1 MRVNGKV
8 ENYRQIFKSTG
19 LLGSVQALYIGISVI
34 RNKVAALLIGAAG
47 MGLADLYAR
56 TLELVGN
63 ATNFGLSL
71 SAVKQLSPI
80 LCRPDMKD
88 ASSQELYAEAEAQ
101 VAAVRTWVLLTA
113 LLGMAVCAGLSPL
126 LSIFLTDSSR
136 HTMAFAMLAP
146 AVGFSTLTGG
156 EVAVLKAAHRLSSL
170 ARATAIGAFL
180 TLAYCT
186 ALYSLL
192 GTDGIIPMIILS
204 GGTMFFLNLRESGR
218 VFRYRLS
225 HLDEKM
231 RRTAKPLLRLG
242 TAYILAGLFSSGAE
256 IIVRAAFMHTDG
268 GIVTIGLYAAG
279 LTLTISYSR
288 LIFVAVD
295 ADYFPRL
302 TTALA
307 DCREMCVTI
316 DRQINTLVVL
326 MAPFLIVYA
335 LSLPLVVR
343 LLYTQE
349 FLAIIPM
356 VLAAA
361 PGMYIKAVY
370 TPIAYL
376 PLAKGDSLLFMLMEL
391 GYNVV
396 FCLFVIGGWHF
407 AGLVGAGVAISAAN
421 LCDYITVT
429 AIYSQRYGYSMSHG
443 TSVRKSLLFLLLLAG
458 VWAAVQ
464 SSPLLRLGIG
474 GTAFLLALS
483 VAWPVLKKLRR

>member
-1 MRVNGKV
+1 M

-19 LLGSVQALYIGISVI
+19 LLGSVQALYIAISVV

-56 TLELVGN
+56 ALELVGN
-63 ATNFGLSL
+63 ATNLGLSL

-80 LCRPDMKD
+80 LCKSGFEDF
-88 ASSQELYAEAEAQ
+88 SSQELYTEARKQ

-113 LLGMAVCAGLSPL
+113 LLGMAVCAGMSPL
-126 LSIFLTDSSR
+126 LSVFLTESYS
-136 HTMAFAMLAP
+136 HTMAFALLAP

-156 EVAVLKAAHRLSSL
+156 EIAILKAAHRLSSL
-170 ARATAIGAFL
+170 ARVTAISAFL
-180 TLAYCT
+180 TLIYCT
-186 ALYSLL
+186 TLYSLL
-192 GTDGIIPMIILS
+192 GTDGIVPMIILS
-204 GGTMFFLNLRESGR
+204 GGTVFFLNLRESSR

-225 HLDEKM
+225 RFDEKM
-231 RRTAKPLLRLG
+231 RRAARPLLRLG
-242 TAYILAGLFSSGAE
+242 IAYILAGLFSSGAE

-279 LTLTISYSR
+279 LTLAVSYSR

-302 TTALA
+302 TAALA
-307 DCREMCVTI
+307 DRRDMCVTI

-326 MAPFLIVYA
+326 MAPALIVYA
-335 LSLPLVVR
+335 LFLPLVVR

-349 FLAIIPM
+349 FLSVVPL

-361 PGMYIKAVY
+361 PGIYLKAVY

-376 PLAKGDSLLFMLMEL
+376 PLAKGDSLLFMFMEL

-396 FCLFVIGGWHF
+396 FCLLVIGGWHW
-407 AGLVGAGVAISAAN
+407 AGLVGTGVAISAAN
-421 LCDYITVT
+421 LCDYITVST
-429 AIYSQRYGYSMSHG
+429 IYSRRYGYSMSHG
-443 TSVRKSLLFLLLLAG
+443 TSVRKNVLLLLLLSG
-458 VWAAVQ
+458 VWAANQ
-464 SSPLLRLGIG
+464 NSLFLRLGAG
-474 GTAFLLALS
+474 GLALLLALS
-483 VAWPVLKKLRR
+483 VSWPVLKKLRK